1 MKKFNQ
7 LLIAGGLLATVSSV
21 QAGLI
26 NFQAAADG
34 TLGESAWSTINVT
47 SALGD
52 PGPNFV
58 ADIDIT
64 AGNDY
69 VYFDASYGGNP
80 GGLGVCSQIGAEG
93 SASNPDSKKVNTAYF
108 GNSTNMCDPSSDD
121 NVSVGESLLFTFNEI
136 TDVNEIWFNNNHDG
150 NSLDGNTVMLTM
162 GGGSYEYMFSGPED
176 DASLGYLFTF
186 DMIGQSSFFATGSTL
201 EIAYGGQNASQFYV
215 SAIDVPE
222 PAIVALLGLGL
233 VGIGFARRSRK

>member
-1 MKKFNQ
+1 MKKFNKI
-7 LLIAGGLLATVSSV
+7 LIAGSLLVTASSA

-34 TLGESAWSTINVT
+34 VLGESAWNSINVT

-64 AGNDY
+64 AGNDF
-69 VYFDASYGGNP
+69 VYFDSTYGQP
-80 GGLGVCSQIGAEG
+80 GGLGVCSKIGTT
-93 SASNPDSKKVNTAYF
+93 SATNPGNKVADTAYF
-108 GNSTNMCDPSSDD
+108 NDNRNMCDPSSDD
-121 NVSVGESLLFTFNEI
+121 NVSVDESLLFTFNEI

-150 NSLDGNTVMLTM
+150 DSLDKNTVVLTVDAID
-162 GGGSYEYMFSGPED
+162 YEVTFSGSED
-176 DASLGYLFTF
+176 SASLGYLFTF
-186 DMIGQSSFFATGSTL
+186 DSLGLSSIFAAGSTL

-222 PAIVALLGLGL
+222 PTIVALLGLGL
-233 VGIGFARRSRK
+233 AGIGFARRMKK